1 MSADKYT
8 AIVDKDIADLIPMF
22 FKNRQTELETLRA
35 ALASSDLEQVR
46 RVGHRMKG
54 VGNSYGFA
62 PISDL
67 GKMFEECA
75 KANDAAGIGA
85 GLAEYADYLEKVKVV
100 YE

>member
-8 AIVDKDIADLIPMF
+8 AIVDKGIEDLIPGF
-22 FKNRQTELETLRA
+22 IGNRHKELETLRA
-35 ALASSDLEQVR
+35 ALASSDLEQMR
-46 RVGHRMKG
+46 ALGHRMKG

-67 GKMFEECA
+67 GKLIEDGA
-75 KANDAAGIGA
+75 KANDTAGIA
-85 GLAEYADYLEKVKVV
+85 ARLDEYADYLAKVKIV

>member
-22 FKNRQTELETLRA
+22 LENRQTELETLRA

-46 RVGHRMKG
+46 RIGHRMKG

-67 GKMFEECA
+67 GKMIEDCA

-85 GLAEYADYLEKVKVV
+85 RLAEYADYLEKVKIV